1 MYGLGEEEEDEEEY
15 LRIPYAFGDAPKFAK
30 ILPRTEFKRLQEALD
45 RTRRAR
51 VDQAFTLVVVVVVTK
66 SGFRTRRCASSQ
78 RGICYIQSSA
88 HLLVYASYATV
99 IRLTFSNFSL
109 KDNGCAS
116 CVNVYPFRQ
125 C

>member
-1 MYGLGEEEEDEEEY
+1 MYGLGEEAEEY

-30 ILPRTEFKRLQEALD
+30 ILPRTEFKRLQEALE

-51 VDQAFTLVVVVVVTK
+51 VGQAFTLVVVVVTK

-78 RGICYIQSSA
+78 RGICYIQSLA
-88 HLLVYASYATV
+88 HLLISASYTTV
-99 IRLTFSNFSL
+99 IRLTLSNFSL
-109 KDNGCAS
+109 KYNECAS
-116 CVNVYPFRQ
+116 CVNFYPFRQ

>member
-1 MYGLGEEEEDEEEY
+1 MYGLGEEEDEEEY

-51 VDQAFTLVVVVVVTK
+51 VDQAFTLVVVVVTK

-78 RGICYIQSSA
+78 RGICYIQSLA
-88 HLLVYASYATV
+88 HLLVCASYATV
-99 IRLTFSNFSL
+99 IRPTFSNFSL

>member
-51 VDQAFTLVVVVVVTK
+51 VDQAFTLVVVVVTK
-66 SGFRTRRCASSQ
+66 SGFRNRRCASSQ
-78 RGICYIQSSA
+78 RGICYIQSLA
-88 HLLVYASYATV
+88 HLLVCASYATV

>member
-1 MYGLGEEEEDEEEY
+1 MYGLGEEEKGEY
-15 LRIPYAFGDAPKFAK
+15 LRIPYAFGDALKFAK

-51 VDQAFTLVVVVVVTK
+51 DDQAFTLVVVAVVTK
-66 SGFRTRRCASSQ
+66 SGCRTRRCASSQ
-78 RGICYIQSSA
+78 RGICYIQSLA

>member
-1 MYGLGEEEEDEEEY
+1 MYGLGEEDEEEY
-15 LRIPYAFGDAPKFAK
+15 LRIPYAFGDAPNFAK

-51 VDQAFTLVVVVVVTK
+51 VDQAFTLVVVVVTK

-78 RGICYIQSSA
+78 RGICYIQSLA
-88 HLLVYASYATV
+88 HLLVCASYATV